1 MRLKRE
7 LQTIKNIK
15 KIYAKNS
22 RPLIEENQNINQKY
36 ESVYLDNKNKKIDMN
51 LVNEP
56 KKEKESIQQT
66 ENNPR
71 IYKPSKIIRN
81 SKPLEN
87 SNNIPENNNN
97 ININNKPLTIKTNN
111 NINIGNNINIINNNI
126 SNSNNSN
133 NENIN
138 NIIYKNNMMNNSE
151 IMRDYNVENN
161 QNNEDISEKNMDTIN
176 SMRYRKNR
184 ILDDMGDIN
193 RKFRDKNTST
203 ELRHKKLNKDVY
215 LTDNEIMKDEHY
227 IKRNHIYTRPYK
239 TNYWPFYDFNNNYKN
254 NKGNLILRQDF
265 LNDDNSNKNYSK
277 NYYYN
282 RYINDNNLT
291 NSNANRKMLYNYY
304 YNNDNNRFIDTST
317 NDYNRFSTNYSYA
330 NKPLNHTLNNF
341 YNYKH
346 PMNAKAISTN
356 KYNSK
361 YNNRYNNYYNS
372 INNNERDTIDERPRM
387 KGLAKSMIMDDYRM
401 SLFENND
408 IRENRMNTSIYNT
421 NRRSK
426 NRIRITKSNNP
437 RIIEYNLDLS
447 DEDNGVEEYPKY
459 FYKKNTNFNRNL
471 RTNNNTTNTILT
483 DYENVVKKKK
493 ELQKYHNNYTKNIKP
508 IPNNQFNINSNN
520 YISDISFDNENLLG
534 NNSITKRNKETTD
547 YEVKNIKND
556 NNLLNTPNFSD
567 NSKTPKRTD
576 FISNARIK
584 TLNININDNNMNDMS
599 EDNSYNRLAANRKQ
613 INEMSFTSR
622 DHPRKHSFFNNKNI
636 IEICPIESLYYS
648 GIRTKQKGINGKLI
662 FNNEDE
668 LIDYMSKKYE
678 EEKKKKSYFNKKLRF
693 TGFILSKKYKG
704 KNLYEIRIED
714 DIDKI
719 NKQLKDE
726 TVIVN
731 EKEVE
736 LKFKDDNNNYINNN
750 NEIYNKLI
758 QENKNLKLENEN
770 WNKKDTFKNELITR
784 LDKEKMKLY
793 EEIRKLNKE
802 IDELKGVNTK
812 VNKIKYTED
821 IIQLNDNEENKDNK
835 NYIVEN
841 IDKIRIWTVEDEKKN
856 NDNDKLNNEQTNH
869 IINNNNKNNTNN
881 NQFMSNTIKDI
892 NDLEK
897 LLNDKIKVEDI
908 INKEE
913 NINNIY
919 FDDNNKDIIDNNDL
933 FLDDN
938 LFMQNINHPKIND
951 LVEEENSQNAN

>member
-36 ESVYLDNKNKKIDMN
+36 ESVYLENKNKKIDMN

-56 KKEKESIQQT
+56 KKEKESTQQT

-317 NDYNRFSTNYSYA
+317 NDYNRFSTNYS
-330 NKPLNHTLNNF
+330 
-341 YNYKH
+341 
-346 PMNAKAISTN
+346 
-356 KYNSK
+356 
-361 YNNRYNNYYNS
+361 
-372 INNNERDTIDERPRM
+372 
-387 KGLAKSMIMDDYRM
+387 
-401 SLFENND
+401 
-408 IRENRMNTSIYNT
+408 
-421 NRRSK
+421 
-426 NRIRITKSNNP
+426 
-437 RIIEYNLDLS
+437 
-447 DEDNGVEEYPKY
+447 
-459 FYKKNTNFNRNL
+459 
-471 RTNNNTTNTILT
+471 
-483 DYENVVKKKK
+483 
-493 ELQKYHNNYTKNIKP
+493 
-508 IPNNQFNINSNN
+508 
-520 YISDISFDNENLLG
+520 
-534 NNSITKRNKETTD
+534 
-547 YEVKNIKND
+547 
-556 NNLLNTPNFSD
+556 
-567 NSKTPKRTD
+567 
-576 FISNARIK
+576 
-584 TLNININDNNMNDMS
+584 
-599 EDNSYNRLAANRKQ
+599 
-613 INEMSFTSR
+613 
-622 DHPRKHSFFNNKNI
+622 
-636 IEICPIESLYYS
+636 
-648 GIRTKQKGINGKLI
+648 
-662 FNNEDE
+662 
-668 LIDYMSKKYE
+668 
-678 EEKKKKSYFNKKLRF
+678 
-693 TGFILSKKYKG
+693 
-704 KNLYEIRIED
+704 
-714 DIDKI
+714 
-719 NKQLKDE
+719 
-726 TVIVN
+726 
-731 EKEVE
+731 
-736 LKFKDDNNNYINNN
+736 
-750 NEIYNKLI
+750 
-758 QENKNLKLENEN
+758 
-770 WNKKDTFKNELITR
+770 
-784 LDKEKMKLY
+784 
-793 EEIRKLNKE
+793 
-802 IDELKGVNTK
+802 
-812 VNKIKYTED
+812 
-821 IIQLNDNEENKDNK
+821 
-835 NYIVEN
+835 
-841 IDKIRIWTVEDEKKN
+841 
-856 NDNDKLNNEQTNH
+856 
-869 IINNNNKNNTNN
+869 
-881 NQFMSNTIKDI
+881 
-892 NDLEK
+892 
-897 LLNDKIKVEDI
+897 
-908 INKEE
+908 
-913 NINNIY
+913 
-919 FDDNNKDIIDNNDL
+919 
-933 FLDDN
+933 
-938 LFMQNINHPKIND
+938 
-951 LVEEENSQNAN
+951 